1 MQAFQNKSRKS
12 WIRCTE
18 SRSVMGQTTANVK
31 WERKYHGTSARR
43 DRASCFRRACLS
55 DPRTSFLSRGRLN
68 RTLRTQA
75 GHASV
80 NLDGGHAAPD
90 SLSVR
95 RGGSHCARMPLRTKR
110 SKSPSSC
117 AAPLSVCLS
126 PSPLPRRRG
135 DLPLPPLS
143 SKHPPPTPNGFTSH
157 WPRTKRYRVTRAPC
171 SAKGFVI

>member
-1 MQAFQNKSRKS
+1 MND
-12 WIRCTE
+12 
-18 SRSVMGQTTANVK
+18 RSLHFSNLVGQRAANAEG
-31 WERKYHGTSARR
+31 ERKYHGTSARR

-117 AAPLSVCLS
+117 AAS
-126 PSPLPRRRG
+126 
-135 DLPLPPLS
+135 PPLS
-143 SKHPPPTPNGFTSH
+143 FSLCLSSALERGFTATSLPQSLPLQSIRH
-157 WPRTKRYRVTRAPC
+157 QRRMDSRAIGPAQ
-171 SAKGFVI
+171 SDIGIYGAATFLR

>member
-1 MQAFQNKSRKS
+1 MND
-12 WIRCTE
+12 
-18 SRSVMGQTTANVK
+18 RSLHFSNLVGQRAANAEG
-31 WERKYHGTSARR
+31 ERKYHGTSARR

-75 GHASV
+75 GHTSV

-117 AAPLSVCLS
+117 AAPPLSVC
-126 PSPLPRRRG
+126 LPRRRG
-135 DLPLPPLS
+135 DLPLPPSLS
-143 SKHPPPTPNGFTSH
+143 PSLFKASATNAEWIHEPLARHKVISGSTARPPS
-157 WPRTKRYRVTRAPC
+157 
-171 SAKGFVI
+171 SAKGLVS